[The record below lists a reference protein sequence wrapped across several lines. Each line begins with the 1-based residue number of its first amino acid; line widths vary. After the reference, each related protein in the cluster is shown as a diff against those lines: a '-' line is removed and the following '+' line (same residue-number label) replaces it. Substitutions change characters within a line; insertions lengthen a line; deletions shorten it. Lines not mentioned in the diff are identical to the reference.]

1 MNKLNT
7 NIIIGSIVIAG
18 AVSFIY
24 AQFILSTALFG
35 IAAIYSNI
43 VKKVNLNS

>member
-1 MNKLNT
+1 MNISKT
-7 NIIIGSIVIAG
+7 NIIIGSIVISG
-18 AVSFIY
+18 AVSFIS